1 MKKIILFVLLFIC
14 LVGCSN
20 PSSKKS
26 DLDILNELADTI
38 SFHEEV
44 SSNLNFNSLYQYE
57 NINIFAE
64 WLSDDET
71 IISNEGVVVQTQETN
86 YVSVILNLKL
96 NNELVTKVFDFIVLP
111 ISSDVYAQ
119 HILNTIEIP
128 SIISDH
134 ITLSNFTKY
143 EDKNYKI
150 SWKSKDETI
159 LSNRGKVTFNPT
171 DKNVVLEATISYGGY
186 AYSKEF
192 NITVKAFNIDG
203 MNDYLNNLENMD

>member
-38 SFHEEV
+38 SFPEEV

-96 NNELVTKVFDFIVLP
+96 NNELVTKVL
-111 ISSDVYAQ
+111 
-119 HILNTIEIP
+119 IL
-128 SIISDH
+128 
-134 ITLSNFTKY
+134 
-143 EDKNYKI
+143 
-150 SWKSKDETI
+150 
-159 LSNRGKVTFNPT
+159 
-171 DKNVVLEATISYGGY
+171 
-186 AYSKEF
+186 
-192 NITVKAFNIDG
+192 
-203 MNDYLNNLENMD
+203 